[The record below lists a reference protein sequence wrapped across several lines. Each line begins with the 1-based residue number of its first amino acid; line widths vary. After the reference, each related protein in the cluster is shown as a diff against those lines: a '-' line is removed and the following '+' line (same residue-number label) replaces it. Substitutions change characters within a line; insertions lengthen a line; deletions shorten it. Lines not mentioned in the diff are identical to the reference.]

1 MRNNAINILIRKNSN
16 LRGKMRKSVIVLIGI
31 LTLQCLSY
39 GKIKVL
45 KDDFKNQT
53 TFTLDMYAY
62 TNSISRGAKTLF
74 VMLTKTVVEG
84 SEPVIKLYLFS
95 KFTDHDLP
103 LSTLAF
109 FKLDDKKIKIE
120 LQNPKSS
127 LEGYRFSSWNSYSAE
142 VVLTKELQNNL
153 LNANSLSIRF
163 YSGEF
168 PYDADFSPSDLLA
181 IKELIKR
188 KL

>member
-1 MRNNAINILIRKNSN
+1 
-16 LRGKMRKSVIVLIGI
+16 MRKSVIAIIGI

-53 TFTLDMYAY
+53 TFSLELYAY

-74 VMLTKTVVEG
+74 VTLTKTVTEG
-84 SEPVIKLYLFS
+84 SEPIIKCYLFS
-95 KFTDHDLP
+95 KFTDHDPP
-103 LSTLAF
+103 LASSAF

-120 LQNPKSS
+120 LQNSKNSI
-127 LEGYRFSSWNSYSAE
+127 EGYRFSSWNSYSAE
-142 VVLTKELQNNL
+142 VILTKELQNNL

-168 PYDADFSPSDLLA
+168 PYDADFSPSDLLV
-181 IKELIKR
+181 IKELIKS